1 MANELTI
8 QCSVSFAKN
17 GVTVPFGIAAKLR
30 DVAGDRYIQT
40 LQVIGTA
47 EEALQKGELGT
58 LGYCIA
64 INRDANNFVTIR
76 AATGLATGIKLNPG
90 DACMFRCGGNAP
102 FAIADTAPV
111 NLEFMLVEA

>member
-17 GVTVPFGIAAKLR
+17 GIVVPFGIPAKLR
-30 DVAGDRYIQT
+30 DVTGDRYIQT

-47 EEALQKGELGT
+47 EEALQKGELGN
-58 LGYCIA
+58 LGYCLA
-64 INRDANNFVTIR
+64 INRDATNFVTIR
-76 AATGLATGIKLNPG
+76 AATGLAGGIKLKPG
-90 DACMFRCGGNAP
+90 DACLFRCSGNSP

-111 NLEFMLVEA
+111 NLEFILIED